1 MLALRSFLFNAFF
14 FGGGLVFAIA
24 LLPFMV
30 LPRGAMQWG
39 LKVWSGTMMAALK
52 LIVGLEW
59 EVKGTENL
67 PDGAAIF
74 ACKHQSAW
82 ETGIFYQVV
91 ADPSYILKKELLT
104 IPFFGWYIA
113 RGGAI
118 AIDRKAGASALK
130 LMIQGAQD
138 RIANGQNV
146 VIFPEGTRSAP
157 GKPGTYHPGVAA
169 LYRGV
174 DAPLVPV
181 ALNSGL
187 FWQRRSFLKRPGRI
201 TVEFLPPI
209 APGLD
214 RKAFMKELQARI
226 ETASNRLIEDARA
239 RYPKALPAGA
249 NGGANGG
256 ENGADGPGPDTAA

>member
-1 MLALRSFLFNAFF
+1 MISLRSLLFNALF
-14 FGGGLVFAIA
+14 FGGGLVFALA
-24 LLPFMV
+24 LLPFLV
-30 LPRGAMQWG
+30 LPRAAMQWG
-39 LKVWSGTMMAALK
+39 LKVWSGTMFWLLK
-52 LIVGLEW
+52 VVVGLEW
-59 EVKGTENL
+59 EVKGRENL
-67 PDGAAIF
+67 PGRPCLF

-82 ETGIFYQVV
+82 ETGIFYHLV
-91 ADPSYILKKELLT
+91 ADPSYILKKELLA

-138 RIANGQNV
+138 RLARGQNV

-169 LYRGV
+169 LYKGV

-201 TVEFLPPI
+201 TVEFLPAI
-209 APGLD
+209 EPGLE
-214 RKAFMKELQARI
+214 RRAFMAELQSRI
-226 ETASNRLIEDARA
+226 ENATNALIADARA
-239 RYPKALPAGA
+239 RHPHALPAGTS
-249 NGGANGG
+249 
-256 ENGADGPGPDTAA
+256 ENGEARSGDTDSISE